1 MIYSV
6 RLRRVAFRG
15 LRSGLALG
23 LLWPSV
29 AFAQDPP
36 PLAEIARKEAERRKE
51 IKNAPKMLTNKD
63 LPASALK
70 PPTAA
75 SVPPA
80 DGQAAPAAD
89 QKAAGTEGA
98 PPADSPQRDEKYW
111 RTRITQARETLQRNE
126 MFAAA
131 LQSQINGLTTDFV
144 NRDDPYQRAQIGEQ
158 RQKALDE
165 LARVKNDIEN
175 GKKQIADIDEEAR
188 RAGAP
193 PGWLR

>member
-1 MIYSV
+1 MHSA
-6 RLRRVAFRG
+6 RLRYIAFRG
-15 LRSGLALG
+15 LLSGLALG
-23 LLWPSV
+23 FFLPSLG
-29 AFAQDPP
+29 FAQDPP

-63 LPASALK
+63 LPASAVK
-70 PPTAA
+70 PPTSV
-75 SVPPA
+75 SVPAA
-80 DGQAAPAAD
+80 DGQAAPGAD

-98 PPADSPQRDEKYW
+98 PPTESSQRDEKYW
-111 RTRITQARETLQRNE
+111 RSRITQARETLQRNE

-158 RQKALDE
+158 RQKSLDE
-165 LARVKNDIEN
+165 LARVKGEIEN
-175 GKKQIADIDEEAR
+175 GKKQIADIEEDAR

>member
-1 MIYSV
+1 MHSA
-6 RLRRVAFRG
+6 RLRYIAFRG
-15 LRSGLALG
+15 LLSGLALG
-23 LLWPSV
+23 FFLPSLG
-29 AFAQDPP
+29 FAQDPP

-63 LPASALK
+63 LPASAVK
-70 PPTAA
+70 PPTSA
-75 SVPPA
+75 SVPAA
-80 DGQAAPAAD
+80 DGQAAPGAD

-98 PPADSPQRDEKYW
+98 PPTESSQRDEKYW
-111 RTRITQARETLQRNE
+111 RSRITQARETLQRNE

-165 LARVKNDIEN
+165 LARVKGEIEN
-175 GKKQIADIDEEAR
+175 GKKQIADIEEDAR

>member
-1 MIYSV
+1 MHSV
-6 RLRRVAFRG
+6 RLRYIAFRG
-15 LRSGLALG
+15 LLSGLALG
-23 LLWPSV
+23 FFLPSLG
-29 AFAQDPP
+29 FAQDPP

-63 LPASALK
+63 LPASAVK
-70 PPTAA
+70 PPTSV
-75 SVPPA
+75 SVPAA
-80 DGQAAPAAD
+80 DGQAAPGAD

-98 PPADSPQRDEKYW
+98 PPTESSQRDEKYW
-111 RTRITQARETLQRNE
+111 RSRITQARETLQRNE

-165 LARVKNDIEN
+165 LARVKGEIEN
-175 GKKQIADIDEEAR
+175 GKKQIADIEEDAR

>member
-1 MIYSV
+1 MHSA
-6 RLRRVAFRG
+6 RLRYIAFRG
-15 LRSGLALG
+15 LLSGLALG
-23 LLWPSV
+23 FFLPSLG
-29 AFAQDPP
+29 FAQDPP

-63 LPASALK
+63 LPASAVK
-70 PPTAA
+70 PPTSV
-75 SVPPA
+75 SVPAA
-80 DGQAAPAAD
+80 DGQAAPGAD

-98 PPADSPQRDEKYW
+98 PPTESSQRDEKYW
-111 RTRITQARETLQRNE
+111 RSRITQARETLQRNE

-165 LARVKNDIEN
+165 LARVKGEIEN
-175 GKKQIADIDEEAR
+175 GKKQIADIEEDAR

>member
-1 MIYSV
+1 MHSA
-6 RLRRVAFRG
+6 RLRYIAFRG
-15 LRSGLALG
+15 LLSGLALG
-23 LLWPSV
+23 FFLPSLG
-29 AFAQDPP
+29 FAQDPP

-63 LPASALK
+63 LPASAVK
-70 PPTAA
+70 PPTSA
-75 SVPPA
+75 SVP
-80 DGQAAPAAD
+80 
-89 QKAAGTEGA
+89 TE
-98 PPADSPQRDEKYW
+98 SSQRDEKYW
-111 RTRITQARETLQRNE
+111 RSRITQARETLQRNE

-165 LARVKNDIEN
+165 LARVKGEIEN
-175 GKKQIADIDEEAR
+175 GKKQIADIEEDAR